1 MATLEARVGDAVTV
15 FSSRP
20 AIGEAV
26 RVRSDADG
34 PVLATPLALA
44 GAFAG
49 GAAIGGGL
57 VAAFE
62 AGRAVAGG

>member
-1 MATLEARVGDAVTV
+1 MATLEARVGDAVTA
-15 FSSRP
+15 FGARS
-20 AIGEAV
+20 ATDGAV